1 MLDYDGMYD
10 ELARR
15 TKEVLK
21 RVGLSPGVAGE
32 KAGLTYDVIW
42 KMSRGRRV
50 SVTTLRKFAE
60 AFGENPGEWIALGH
74 PELAP
79 LVAPFADRVAEPGAA
94 YDAPGNGAL
103 PVLGV
108 LREKLEEQSGEF
120 SPCSPEQ
127 AALADYVIR
136 VESQALF
143 PLLLAGDYAAVKSV
157 GDAQVGQ
164 IVLARIGGNTVMS
177 RYAGRREGK
186 IILESV
192 NPVYPPLIT
201 DPANEIVGVIV
212 WLHRPE
218 ETLSKFG
225 K

>member
-1 MLDYDGMYD
+1 MYD

-21 RVGLSPGVAGE
+21 RIGLSPGVAGE
-32 KAGLTYDVIW
+32 KSGLTYDVIW

-50 SVTTLRKFAE
+50 SVATLRKFAE

-79 LVAPFADRVAEPGAA
+79 LVSPVADRVAESGAE
-94 YDAPGNGAL
+94 YGVSRKNNL
-103 PVLGV
+103 PVLGR

-120 SPCSPEQ
+120 FPCSQEQ

-143 PLLLAGDYAAVKSV
+143 PLLLAGDYAAVKST
-157 GDAQVGQ
+157 GEAQAGQ
-164 IVLARIGGNTVMS
+164 TVLAKINDNTVMA
-177 RYAGRREGK
+177 RYAGRREGL
-186 IILESV
+186 IVLESV
-192 NPVYPPLIT
+192 NPIYPPIKT
-201 DPANEIVGVIV
+201 DAASEIIGVVV
-212 WLHRPE
+212 WLHRPA
-218 ETLSKFG
+218 ETLQNFG

>member
-1 MLDYDGMYD
+1 MYD

-15 TKEVLK
+15 TKEVLR
-21 RVGLSPGVAGE
+21 RVGLSPGIAGE

-50 SVTTLRKFAE
+50 SVATLRKFAE

-79 LVAPFADRVAEPGAA
+79 LYSPTADRVSEPGVS
-94 YDAPGNGAL
+94 YIGGKNEL
-103 PVLGV
+103 PV
-108 LREKLEEQSGEF
+108 REILEGKLEEASREF
-120 SPCSPEQ
+120 FSCSPEQ

-136 VESQALF
+136 VESQAIF
-143 PLLLAGDYAAVKSV
+143 PLLLAGDYAAVKAT
-157 GDAQVGQ
+157 GEAQAGQ
-164 IVLARIGGNTVMS
+164 IVLAKIEDKTVMA
-177 RYAGRREGK
+177 RYAGRREDK

-201 DPANEIVGVIV
+201 DPASEIIGVVV
-212 WLHRPE
+212 WLHRPA